1 MKFSAGLYFAFPTP
15 TFASA
20 FVVFNGVGILS
31 TTLLAFNFGSKL
43 ARRWI
48 VYSTRDFVGS
58 VTCVCS
64 RKGRL
69 MFDVERYRMSSNSPS
84 GGMKLIDLSESN
96 LPRRTHWWNW
106 QSSSSTALSD
116 FGALPSLG
124 NVRVT
129 ATAAS
134 WPTRFRDR
142 TNHSPLLQDQLVVQA
157 ELALWRSAQVRPHQD
172 LTIDICSEHGA
183 YRHQQRIRI
192 LCVVPSPGKQ

>member
-1 MKFSAGLYFAFPTP
+1 MRRQREVGLSRKGTLLLPLYSRDPEHVNPMSDPSRKISTHFQMMKFSAGLYFAFPTP

-58 VTCVCS
+58 VTCVCN

-84 GGMKLIDLSESN
+84 GGMKLIDRSESN

-116 FGALPSLG
+116 FGALPSLR
-124 NVRVT
+124 NVSVT

-134 WPTRFRDR
+134 
-142 TNHSPLLQDQLVVQA
+142 
-157 ELALWRSAQVRPHQD
+157 
-172 LTIDICSEHGA
+172 
-183 YRHQQRIRI
+183 
-192 LCVVPSPGKQ
+192 